1 MSRRALFLL
10 AGLLLLAT
18 AARAHDEASREA
30 HKWLDKMAYA
40 VKNLNYEGV
49 FVHAH
54 GNKLET
60 IRIIH
65 RADENG
71 ETERLLSLNGVPREI
86 IRNNNSLI
94 CILPDSRSVVVE
106 KTRSRKYVPA
116 ALIEA
121 TTKLEKYYRYMV
133 IGDGRVAGRLTRI
146 VAVVPRDRYRYG
158 YRLWIDKQTGLLLKS
173 DLLNEKGRVL
183 EQVMYTQI
191 TIHDRIPAHRL
202 KQTISSDGYKTFRQ
216 KSDRDVSPLKKDR
229 SRWTVR
235 NLPAGFMRSMH
246 MKHGMPASKKMVEH
260 IMFSDGLSSVSV
272 FIEKNGAGKASLRGS
287 SRMGAVNAYG
297 ITVSGYQV
305 TVVGGVPRAT
315 VMMIGQSLRL
325 NPAVK

>member
-1 MSRRALFLL
+1 MRKHVTILFTILVL
-10 AGLLLLAT
+10 VAVSVQ
-18 AARAHDEASREA
+18 AHDKASREA

-49 FVHAH
+49 LVHSH

-60 IRIIH
+60 IQIIH
-65 RADENG
+65 RADKNG

-106 KTRSRKYVPA
+106 KTRSRKYVPS

-121 TTKLEKYYRYMV
+121 TARLEKYYRYLV
-133 IGDGRVAGRLTRI
+133 IGDGRVAGRMTRI

-183 EQVMYTQI
+183 EQVMYTRI
-191 TIHDRIPAHRL
+191 VVHDAIPENRL
-202 KQTISSDGYKTFRQ
+202 KQTISSEGYKTFRQ
-216 KSDRDVSPLKKDR
+216 QSQKEVSPLKKQR
-229 SRWTVR
+229 SRWVVR
-235 NLPAGFMRSMH
+235 SLPRGFMRSMH
-246 MKHGMPASKKMVEH
+246 MKHGMPTSGKMVEH

-272 FIEKNGAGKASLRGS
+272 FIEKNGKGAASLKGS

-297 ITVSGYQV
+297 VTVSGYHV
-305 TVVGGVPRAT
+305 TIVGGVPRAT

-325 NPAVK
+325 GQTAK